1 MVEIESWLDS
11 NSWKINKRDLKK
23 FSKYENI
30 VERQQNRLDENE
42 IKNIVSKCIL
52 NELGEKVYNLDLSI
66 QLSKN
71 ISKNIRKELSDKYKF
86 YKIIIQTFVGK
97 MSNEKIQ
104 NLDSHSYKLYASYC
118 FDQRTDKCLS
128 MIQNNGQVT
137 VNEVS

>member
-1 MVEIESWLDS
+1 MLIIESWLDPH
-11 NSWKINKRDLKK
+11 SWKINKRDLEN

-30 VERQQNRLDENE
+30 VEQQQNRLDENK
-42 IKNIVSKCIL
+42 IKNIVSTCIRD
-52 NELGEKVYNLDLSI
+52 ELREKIYNRDLSI

-104 NLDSHSYKLYASYC
+104 NLDSHSYKLYASYH

-128 MIQNNGQVT
+128 VIQNNGQM
-137 VNEVS
+137 